1 MGGCLGFC
9 DDRGQRA
16 PAAVW
21 GAGLTQAFGR
31 CGPWLRSLGPQ
42 SRTRKQRPGAPGGAF
57 QLLLCENDHHSC
69 RPGPSC
75 ESPPLRRG
83 PWRWAGPGT
92 ETRGGLQMQ
101 VDGVGGGPWESF
113 KESSRP
119 PGSSARSGGQLAQ
132 RGGAAVPAVETQAA
146 LQGAAL
152 AVLLWSGGGPARE
165 GPAAGQPW
173 GRGWRRLR
181 PPGAGLSPRPS
192 GALGSGQASR
202 SLCHSP
208 CTEVALAAG
217 CSFGSHRKVGGLGQ
231 ASGGG
236 RFRVSCDSRL
246 HSARAVS
253 GGQFEVRLGWV

>member
-101 VDGVGGGPWESF
+101 VDRVGGGPWESF

-173 GRGWRRLR
+173 GRGWCRLR
-181 PPGAGLSPRPS
+181 PLERGFPPAPQGPWGLARPP
-192 GALGSGQASR
+192 AASATR
-202 SLCHSP
+202 PVQRWPWLLD
-208 CTEVALAAG
+208 VALAPTGKWEVWVKPLGEAG
-217 CSFGSHRKVGGLGQ
+217 SECPVTRGCTVPGLCQ
-231 ASGGG
+231 AASSG
-236 RFRVSCDSRL
+236 
-246 HSARAVS
+246 
-253 GGQFEVRLGWV
+253 

>member
-83 PWRWAGPGT
+83 QWRWAGPGT

-173 GRGWRRLR
+173 GRGWCRLR
-181 PPGAGLSPRPS
+181 PLERGFPPAPQGPWGLARPP
-192 GALGSGQASR
+192 AASATR
-202 SLCHSP
+202 PVQRWPWLLD
-208 CTEVALAAG
+208 VALAPTGKWEVWVKPLGEAG
-217 CSFGSHRKVGGLGQ
+217 SECPVTRGCTVPGLCQ
-231 ASGGG
+231 AASSG
-236 RFRVSCDSRL
+236 
-246 HSARAVS
+246 
-253 GGQFEVRLGWV
+253 

>member
-75 ESPPLRRG
+75 EWPPLRRG
-83 PWRWAGPGT
+83 QWRWAGPGT
-92 ETRGGLQMQ
+92 ETEGWPSDAGGRGGL
-101 VDGVGGGPWESF
+101 GGRGSPSRRAAGPS
-113 KESSRP
+113 
-119 PGSSARSGGQLAQ
+119 GSSARSGGQLAQ

-152 AVLLWSGGGPARE
+152 AVLLWSGGGPTRE

-173 GRGWRRLR
+173 GRGWCRLR

-208 CTEVALAAG
+208 CTE
-217 CSFGSHRKVGGLGQ
+217 CGLG
-231 ASGGG
+231 
-236 RFRVSCDSRL
+236 C
-246 HSARAVS
+246 
-253 GGQFEVRLGWV
+253 WM